1 MYQTPCINC
10 PGKFSSV
17 VATVQQCVLL
27 YGCFVDDFGKSAAI
41 GCCAQNFV
49 LPVITCIS
57 EGYKCSGTALDSGC
71 LRM

>member
-1 MYQTPCINC
+1 MCQTLIKCL
-10 PGKFSSV
+10 GKYSSV

-27 YGCFVDDFGKSAAI
+27 YGCFVDDFGTSAI

-57 EGYKCSGTALDSGC
+57 EGYKCAGTALDSGC